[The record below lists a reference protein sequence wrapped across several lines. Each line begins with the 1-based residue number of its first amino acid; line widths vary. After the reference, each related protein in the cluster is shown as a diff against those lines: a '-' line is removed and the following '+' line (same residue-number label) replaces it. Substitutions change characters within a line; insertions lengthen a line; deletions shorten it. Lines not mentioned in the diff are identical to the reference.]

1 MQYVFVCSSAYSTL
15 LNDFADV
22 HSLISSPTR
31 MDSTAIMEELD
42 TVRQPWFL
50 VIVYTV
56 FYAFV
61 FVLGL
66 IGNVFVVLAVLLH
79 PTLRSTTDYMISSL
93 ALADLLIIV
102 FCLPTTLLN
111 NLLTEWQLGAIG
123 CKLSTFINS
132 TTSCASIF
140 TLVAVTADRYLA
152 ICHTLKYAI
161 WVPTY
166 TLYVIFAIWI
176 TSALLASPNLVIYDL
191 FPPNGTLVARPCV
204 STQDD
209 FLHFIVVN
217 LIIAFLIP
225 VFLIIISYSLI
236 FLTVSNHRSLAVD
249 ARIRDER
256 VKLRVAQMMLTVI
269 IIFLSCWTPLYGL
282 YCYFFLAPSR
292 DSAFF
297 HFASSILRPIFQ
309 WLSLLSSSI
318 NPLIYIGY
326 SQKYRRAFHR
336 LLLLPCQM
344 KYANLRTA
352 TRNTFRLSSA
362 EKNSKDDQKP
372 TGGGANGGPNGNAPS
387 SKRYTILAQPR
398 KMTPTV
404 AAAWPPDV
412 QRRASQPHFYSSTT
426 TSIHD
431 VDDLLSTP
439 DERRALVQRAIT
451 PPPRLLAPPPIDMYG
466 PISSC

>member
-1 MQYVFVCSSAYSTL
+1 
-15 LNDFADV
+15 
-22 HSLISSPTR
+22 
-31 MDSTAIMEELD
+31 MEELD

-50 VIVYTV
+50 LIVYTC

-66 IGNVFVVLAVLLH
+66 IGNVFVLLAVVFH
-79 PTLRSTTDYMISSL
+79 PQLRTTTDYMISSL
-93 ALADLLIIV
+93 ALADLLIIF

-161 WVPTY
+161 WQPSY

-176 TSALLASPNLVIYDL
+176 TSAVLASPNLVLYDEVIYDL
-191 FPPNGTLVARPCV
+191 DPPNGTLVARLCV
-204 STQDD
+204 SKQDS

-217 LIIAFLIP
+217 LIIAFILPVILIS
-225 VFLIIISYSLI
+225 VSYALI
-236 FLTVSNHRSLAVD
+236 FITVSNHRSLAVD

-269 IIFLSCWTPLYGL
+269 IVFMLCWTPLYGL
-282 YCYFFLAPSR
+282 YCYFFLASNR
-292 DSAFF
+292 NSSLF
-297 HFASSILRPIFQ
+297 HFASSVLRPIFQ

-362 EKNSKDDQKP
+362 EKNSKDEQQKP
-372 TGGGANGGPNGNAPS
+372 TINGTNGNVPN

-404 AAAWPPDV
+404 AAAWPVDA
-412 QRRASQPHFYSSTT
+412 QRRASQPPFYSSTAA
-426 TSIHD
+426 SRND
-431 VDDLLSTP
+431 ANDLLNSTN
-439 DERRALVQRAIT
+439 EHRVLLRSAIT
-451 PPPRLLAPPPIDMYG
+451 PPPHLQSLLAPPIDLYG